1 MPLALKGHDKACRS
15 RACRSTL
22 ALGDHSGGTGW
33 PPSKRKP
40 RAMVLIQGKKAA
52 KENDGKKTASEPQRG
67 AGHVNRGFEETR
79 RTGEHAVRREGVNQQ
94 AGELDALSAATP

>member
-1 MPLALKGHDKACRS
+1 VPLALKGHDKACRS

-52 KENDGKKTASEPQRG
+52 KENDGEKNCVRAAARFTSTAALRKPGGS
-67 AGHVNRGFEETR
+67 VNTPSDEKESTSKP
-79 RTGEHAVRREGVNQQ
+79 AN
-94 AGELDALSAATP
+94 LMPSPAATP